1 MATDGHSLPQLGG
14 ELFLT
19 DGGIETCLIYH
30 EGLDLPL
37 FAAFDLLKD
46 DAGTETLRRYFR
58 CYLEVA
64 RRAGTGFVFESP
76 TWRASRDW
84 GERLG
89 YSAAALAAA
98 NRSAMALGAELRR
111 EFGNVN
117 TVLSGCVGPRGDGYR
132 PEALMTGKEAHAY
145 HAEQIEALAE
155 GGAEMVTA
163 ITMTHAGEAVGIA
176 RAAKTMGLPVAIS
189 FTVETDGSLPS
200 GQALAEAI
208 ADVDAATDG
217 APAYYMIN
225 CAHPTHF
232 ADKLAGGGG
241 WTATHPRPAGQRVA
255 LQPRRA
261 RRGDRARRRRSRGV
275 RRAVCRAAP
284 AAAAAS
290 GARRLLRHRPSP
302 CRGHRA
308 RLRPN
313 VAHRGR
319 CLVCAQLLLRRSR
332 LVGMRA
338 GRKRGGIAHATDHER
353 RSRGDRRRG
362 MHVAGPVVGG
372 AARRAVSGHQLL
384 REQRHREG
392 DELHAAGDDAGAL
405 DGALGRRPAGQ
416 GARALSL
423 VPERRGRTR
432 RRRPRRRGQLV
443 ESRLLQWLGR
453 AYLHVRTE
461 HGRHGE
467 RRRHDRSAA
476 GTSCGR
482 LSGTE
487 NSGHIE
493 PQPR

>member
-1 MATDGHSLPQLGG
+1 MATDRHPLPQLGG
-14 ELFLT
+14 GLFLT

-46 DAGTETLRRYFR
+46 DAGTDTLRRYFR
-58 CYLEVA
+58 CYFEVA

-111 EFGNVN
+111 EIGNVT

-132 PEALMTGKEAHAY
+132 PEALMTGKEAQAY
-145 HAEQIEALAE
+145 HAEQIAALAE

-176 RAAKTMGLPVAIS
+176 RAAKPMGLPVAIS

-217 APAYYMIN
+217 APAYYMVN

-232 ADKLAGGGG
+232 ADKLAGGG
-241 WTATHPRPAGQRVA
+241 ALDRARPRPAGQRVA

-302 CRGHRA
+302 RRGHRA

-338 GRKRGGIAHATDHER
+338 DASGAV
-353 RSRGDRRRG
+353 SRMRQIMGAAAMAIG
-362 MHVAGPVVGG
+362 VAGCAWQGPSLAGLPGAQYQVTSYYANNAIEKGMSCTQPAMTPIRSTVLSDDGQQVEVRVRYHWYPNDGGGRGVVVPGDGG
-372 AARRAVSGHQLL
+372 S
-384 REQRHREG
+384 
-392 DELHAAGDDAGAL
+392 
-405 DGALGRRPAGQ
+405 
-416 GARALSL
+416 S
-423 VPERRGRTR
+423 
-432 RRRPRRRGQLV
+432 
-443 ESRLLQWLGR
+443 S
-453 AYLHVRTE
+453 
-461 HGRHGE
+461 
-467 RRRHDRSAA
+467 
-476 GTSCGR
+476 
-482 LSGTE
+482 
-487 NSGHIE
+487 N
-493 PQPR
+493 